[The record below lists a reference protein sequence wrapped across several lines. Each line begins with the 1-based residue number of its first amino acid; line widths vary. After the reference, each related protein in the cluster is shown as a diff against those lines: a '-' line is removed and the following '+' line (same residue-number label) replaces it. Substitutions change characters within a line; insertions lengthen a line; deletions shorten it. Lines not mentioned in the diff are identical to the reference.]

1 MRIDRDRKGNPIKP
15 RMVEIHKSIKDAKRE
30 VVYTEKV
37 KRGGNSSSNWSSL
50 ENFVPEDKKVFMI
63 SSRQRSLIER

>member
-30 VVYTEKV
+30 LFTQKKSREV
-37 KRGGNSSSNWSSL
+37 K
-50 ENFVPEDKKVFMI
+50 
-63 SSRQRSLIER
+63 